1 MRPFSANKLPPPP
14 DLAPLGLN
22 PAQPVDVE
30 IGCGVGLHPIRYARE
45 NPGRQL
51 VAIERTKDKFEK
63 FAGRLSHHET
73 LPNLTAIHG
82 DALAW
87 ITHGFAP
94 ESVSRFIMLYPNPY
108 PKPAQR
114 NQRFHYMPFFAQLRA
129 TLKQGGELWL
139 ATNEAFYAEEARLIY
154 PAEWK
159 MELVEDS
166 LVSPSSP
173 PRTHFEK
180 KYLARGEP
188 CFNLRFAKNS

>member
-1 MRPFSANKLPPPP
+1 MRPFSPNRLPAPP

-22 PAQPVDVE
+22 SAQPVDVE
-30 IGCGVGLHPIRYARE
+30 IGCGVGMHPIRYARD

-51 VAIERTKDKFEK
+51 VAIERTREKFEK
-63 FAGRLSHHET
+63 FTGRLLRHEP
-73 LPNLTAIHG
+73 LPNLKAIHG

-94 ESVSRFIMLYPNPY
+94 ESVDRFLVLYPNPY

-114 NQRFHYMPFFAQLRA
+114 NQRFHYMPFLAQLRA
-129 TLKQGGELWL
+129 TLKSGGELWL
-139 ATNEAFYAEEARLIY
+139 ATNEAFYAEEARRVY
-154 PAEWK
+154 PADWG

-166 LVSPSSP
+166 LVSPSLA

-180 KYLARGEP
+180 KYLARGEA
-188 CFNLRFAKNS
+188 CFNLRFTKLS